1 MEVNVSHWGDST
13 YRLVTAV
20 NGGSLTELESC
31 FIVPLL
37 KSAGVVLY
45 RGFDTDLEQMSA
57 FVERHSVRVTLDP
70 ARTFHAKNV
79 QKVDAGL
86 DALGLHCENAVAPAP
101 PEYIWFYAQR
111 AARVRSQT
119 TVCDGVRVWE
129 RLSDETRSLFSARR
143 IKYSRT
149 FLPAAWKRWVTAEHP
164 QVKNEDDVTEA
175 HLIELISRL
184 EGQKVQPLGDGRV
197 YTEFC
202 VPAIHKTTTGQWAFA
217 NSLLGPSYNY
227 EPPRI
232 TTDDDR
238 PIPESVWAD
247 VRTVTDA
254 LTENIDWCDA
264 DVALIDNMR
273 VMHGRRRIE
282 DPDRL
287 LFAALST
294 AR

>member
-1 MEVNVSHWGDST
+1 MELNVSTWGNGT
-13 YRLVTAV
+13 YRLLTAV
-20 NGGSLTELESC
+20 GPATLAELERA
-31 FIVPLL
+31 FVVPLL
-37 KSAGVVLY
+37 KEAGVLLF
-45 RGFDTDLEQMSA
+45 RGFHTSLESVST

-70 ARTFHAKNV
+70 ARAFHAKNV
-79 QKVDAGL
+79 QKVDAGF
-86 DALGLHCENAVAPAP
+86 DAIGLHCENAVAPAP
-101 PEYIWFYAQR
+101 PEYVWFFCER
-111 AARVRSQT
+111 AARSGSQT

-129 RLSDETRSLFSARR
+129 QLSDETRGLFSGRR
-143 IKYSRT
+143 IKYART
-149 FLPAAWKRWVTAEHP
+149 FQPAAWKRWVAVEHP
-164 QVKNEDDVTEA
+164 KVKSEDEVTEQ
-175 HLIELISRL
+175 HLMELVSRF

-202 VPAIHKTTTGQWAFA
+202 VPAIHKTAGGKSAFA

-227 EPPRI
+227 EAPRI

-238 PIPESVWAD
+238 EIPESVWAD
-247 VRTVTDA
+247 VRRVTEA
-254 LTENIDWCDA
+254 CTENVEWRDR
-264 DVALIDNMR
+264 DVVLIDNLR

>member
-1 MEVNVSHWGDST
+1 MELNVSHWGNGT

-20 NGGSLTELESC
+20 NGGRLSELESS
-31 FIVPLL
+31 FVVPLM
-37 KSAGVVLY
+37 KNAGVVLY
-45 RGFDTDLEQMSA
+45 RGFATDLEQMSA

-70 ARTFHAKNV
+70 ARAFHAKNV
-79 QKVDAGL
+79 QKVDAGY

-101 PEYIWFYAQR
+101 PEYVWFYAQR
-111 AARVRSQT
+111 AARTGSQT

-129 RLSDETRSLFSARR
+129 QLSAETRSLFGARR
-143 IKYSRT
+143 IKFSRT
-149 FLPAAWKRWVTAEHP
+149 FLSAAWKRWVAAEHP
-164 QVKNEDDVTEA
+164 HVKNENEVTEA
-175 HLIELISRL
+175 HLIELTSRL

-202 VPAIHKTTTGQWAFA
+202 VPAIVKTMTGQWAFA

-232 TTDDDR
+232 TTDDDQ
-238 PIPESVWAD
+238 PIPESVWAN
-247 VRTVTDA
+247 VRKTTDA
-254 LTENIDWCDA
+254 LTEDIDWRDG
-264 DVALIDNMR
+264 DVVLIDNLR